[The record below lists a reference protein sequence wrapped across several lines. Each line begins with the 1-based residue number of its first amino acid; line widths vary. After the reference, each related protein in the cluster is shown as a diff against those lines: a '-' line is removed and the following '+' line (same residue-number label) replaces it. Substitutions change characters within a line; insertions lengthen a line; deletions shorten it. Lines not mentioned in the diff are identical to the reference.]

1 LFDAFNEGSIERS
14 GEGNVLTESHTA
26 NYKGRKM
33 RSVTV
38 SHVICEGRTYLVPWV
53 RAASLDQGGLDY
65 RAVAIAEFD
74 PLILPVEGSTS
85 FCIEGFVGSKDGN
98 LEVII
103 LYEIAIWRSTNTI
116 SEQ

>member
-1 LFDAFNEGSIERS
+1 
-14 GEGNVLTESHTA
+14 
-26 NYKGRKM
+26 M

-53 RAASLDQGGLDY
+53 RAASLVQGGLDY

-74 PLILPVEGSTS
+74 LLVLPVEDSSS
-85 FCIEGFVGSKDGN
+85 FCIEGFIGSKDGN

-103 LYEIAIWRSTNTI
+103 LYDIAIWRSANTI